1 MNRGTLP
8 ILARLQSL
16 QTAAR
21 IVPGGGRVVSEGTD
35 KNPVAQLLRVTNETM
50 LARSL
55 RFVSTGGP
63 SLTLDVAGRRIL
75 RVTDA
80 QGLVGAETC
89 LGREALEDEHKD
101 DLIKLL
107 QGVAMPRQELH
118 VVSGPVGR
126 GGEEVSVGLPVALL
140 ADLLLIDLNAV
151 GPDEDPV
158 AAPEEEAPPP
168 APSSEGSPAEGGGL
182 SGFAAALGPSLI
194 AWLIKGGSEDG
205 RTEGPE
211 EMVSHLDGFL
221 GEEQSSLE
229 RQFDVLSAAP
239 GDPIC
244 MTLGATLV
252 EGHSIVAARIGA
264 SILLG
269 VIEGDATTAALAAWR
284 AALA

>member
-16 QTAAR
+16 QTTAR
-21 IVPGGGRVVSEGTD
+21 VVPGGARVVSEATD
-35 KNPVAQLLRVTNETM
+35 RNPVAQLLRITNETM

-55 RFVSTGGP
+55 RFISTGGP

-80 QGLVGAETC
+80 QGLVGAESC
-89 LGREALEDEHKD
+89 LGLEALEDEHKD

-107 QGVAMPRQELH
+107 QGVAMPGQELH

-140 ADLLLIDLNAV
+140 ADLLLIELNATE
-151 GPDEDPV
+151 PDEDPV
-158 AAPEEEAPPP
+158 AAPEEEAEPGE
-168 APSSEGSPAEGGGL
+168 SSQEESTSDAGGL
-182 SGFAAALGPSLI
+182 TAFALALGPALI

-211 EMVSHLDGFL
+211 EMVSHLDGFMDD
-221 GEEQSSLE
+221 ERESLE
-229 RQFDVLSAAP
+229 RQFDILSTIP

-252 EGHSIVAARIGA
+252 EGHSIVAARIGPA
-264 SILLG
+264 ILLG
-269 VIEGDATTAALAAWR
+269 VIEGDATTTALGAWR
-284 AALA
+284 TALR